1 MISGRQVPSSRR
13 LSMDLKLQ
21 ATRRTA
27 HGRQVRKL
35 RKEGAL
41 PGVVYGHRSEA
52 EPVALDA
59 AAFRRV
65 FAKAGRTHLVDFELD
80 GGRPQKVLI
89 KEVQKH
95 PRYEG
100 PIHVDLFRIDL
111 KEKLQIDVPISIVG
125 ESPAV
130 KRGDGDLLISLHSI
144 RVECLPSDIP
154 EAIEVDVSN
163 LEEIDDSVRV
173 HDLKFPDG
181 VTLLTGGDEMIVKVQ
196 AHRVAEEPVE
206 AEAVEGEVEAPA
218 EGEGEGEG
226 AAAEGAE
233 ES

>member
-1 MISGRQVPSSRR
+1 
-13 LSMDLKLQ
+13 MDLKLQ
-21 ATRRTA
+21 ATTRTV
-27 HGRQVRKL
+27 HGRHVRQL
-35 RKEGAL
+35 RKDGAV
-41 PGVVYGHRSEA
+41 PGVVYGHRTEA

-59 AAFRRV
+59 AEFRRV
-65 FAKAGRTHLVDFELD
+65 YAKAGRTHLIDFVLD
-80 GGRPQKVLI
+80 GGRAQKVLI
-89 KEVQKH
+89 KEIQKH

-111 KEKLQIDVPISIVG
+111 KEKLQIDVPIIIVG

-130 KRGDGDLLISLHSI
+130 KRGDGDLLISLHSL

-154 EAIEVDVSN
+154 EGVEVDVSG
-163 LEEIDDSVRV
+163 LENIDDSVRV
-173 HDLKFPDG
+173 HELQFPEG

-196 AHRVAEEPVE
+196 AHRVAEEPV
-206 AEAVEGEVEAPA
+206 AEAAEGEGEGEAPA
-218 EGEGEGEG
+218 EGEGEE

>member
-1 MISGRQVPSSRR
+1 
-13 LSMDLKLQ
+13 MDLKLQ
-21 ATRRTA
+21 ATKRTA

>member
-1 MISGRQVPSSRR
+1 
-13 LSMDLKLQ
+13 MDLKLQ
-21 ATRRTA
+21 ATKRTVQ
-27 HGRQVRKL
+27 GRHVRML
-35 RKEGAL
+35 RKEGAV
-41 PGVVYGHRSEA
+41 PGVVYGHRTEA

-59 AAFRRV
+59 AEFRRV
-65 FAKAGRTHLVDFELD
+65 YAKAGRTHLIDFVLD

-89 KEVQKH
+89 KEIQKH

-111 KEKLQIDVPISIVG
+111 KEKLQIDVPISVVG

-130 KRGDGDLLISLHSI
+130 KRGDGDLLISLHSL

-154 EAIEVDVSN
+154 EAVEVDVSG

-173 HDLKFPDG
+173 HELKFPEG

-196 AHRVAEEPVE
+196 AHRVAEEPV
-206 AEAVEGEVEAPA
+206 AEAA
-218 EGEGEGEG
+218 EGEGEAAEAGEEEGEG
-226 AAAEGAE
+226 EEAAAEGAE

>member
-1 MISGRQVPSSRR
+1 
-13 LSMDLKLQ
+13 MDLKLQ
-21 ATRRTA
+21 ATKRTA

-35 RKEGAL
+35 RKEGAV

-52 EPVALDA
+52 EAVALDA
-59 AAFRRV
+59 HEFRRV
-65 FAKAGRTHLVDFELD
+65 FAKAGRTHLIDFVVD

-111 KEKLQIDVPISIVG
+111 KEKLQIDVPITIVG

-130 KRGDGDLLISLHSI
+130 KRGDGDLLISLHSLRI
-144 RVECLPSDIP
+144 ECLPSDIP
-154 EAIEVDVSN
+154 EAVEVDVSG
-163 LEEIDDSVRV
+163 LENIDDSVRV
-173 HDLKFPDG
+173 HDLRFPEG
-181 VTLLTGGDEMIVKVQ
+181 VTLLTSGDEMIVKVQ
-196 AHRVAEEPVE
+196 AHRVTEEPVE
-206 AEAVEGEVEAPA
+206 AEAVEGEGEAPA
-218 EGEGEGEG
+218 EGEGEG
-226 AAAEGAE
+226 AAAEDAE